1 MSWEIWITALVL
13 YGIFCLW
20 YFNTK
25 GPLSTDEIDKY
36 IKDAEAQTL
45 GADLNDL
52 RKFLE
57 EDDGKEFV
65 MQNMLTLKTGEVPH
79 PVTGEMTHP
88 RKLIQLYFQPFM
100 KSIFKRAGHPVHQAL
115 RLGGRID
122 AWDCPEDPGYR
133 VWAMVRYRSRRDMMV
148 SLAKPEFAHL
158 HVFKQ
163 SALSMT
169 EAYPQHANEP
179 LHAPTQSRCPDLAA
193 TCLTSTEHYS
203 NCLRTKHDNYRT
215 LGRHDQPP

>member
-100 KSIFKRAGHPVHQAL
+100 KSIIKRAGHPVHQAL

-148 SLAKPEFAHL
+148 SIAKPEFAHL

-169 EAYPQHANEP
+169 EAYPTSMQMSLFMRPHKAVA
-179 LHAPTQSRCPDLAA
+179 LILLLLASLA
-193 TCLTSTEHYS
+193 Q
-203 NCLRTKHDNYRT
+203 NIT
-215 LGRHDQPP
+215 LIV